1 MMAEKKILIVSS
13 EPELLG
19 LLQHRLPE
27 NGYKVTSIGDIG
39 DDLKEVVDMFLPD
52 LIILDVLMPWLDGIE
67 VCLRIRQWCQVPVI
81 MLSTWD
87 ARKDTVRSLDLNSDS
102 YLTEPYG
109 VADLMAQ
116 IEDTICPN

>member
-52 LIILDVLMPWLDGIE
+52 LIILDVLMTWLEGIE

-87 ARKDTVRSLDLNSDS
+87 AGKDTVRSLDLNSDS